1 MNGAESDAAVKAIVN
16 TLRYFTWLG
25 GDAKEVLG
33 AAADD
38 VELRG
43 TDPDCCP
50 VCEEVICDLHCPLQP
65 YRKP

>member
-1 MNGAESDAAVKAIVN
+1 MNGAESDAAVKAVVD

-25 GDAKEVLG
+25 PTANEVLTST
-33 AAADD
+33 AND

-43 TDPDCCP
+43 VDPDCCP
-50 VCEEVICDLHCPLQP
+50 VCEEIICDSSCPLQP